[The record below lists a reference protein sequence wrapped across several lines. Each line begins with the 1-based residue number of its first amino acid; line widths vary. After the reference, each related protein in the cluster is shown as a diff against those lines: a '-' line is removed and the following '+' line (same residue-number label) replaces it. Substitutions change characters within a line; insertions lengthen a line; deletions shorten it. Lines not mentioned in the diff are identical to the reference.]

1 MQWFLDLFQSILHG
15 PVSYGF
21 VYAALPASIFFL
33 VLVGLSLFSD
43 VLGDNA
49 DGAHGDFTTDHDAS
63 GIDHDHSSDHDHST
77 FVKFLTLKNI
87 VYFVTFFSWTGIV
100 ALEHGASEG
109 LALTIAIVAGVGL
122 TIGLN
127 ALFLFLT
134 RSEKVVSYELTKLIG
149 KTGQAYLSM
158 QPNEAGQIQIEM
170 NGSLDT
176 IHATNVGDKKIN
188 TGDRVEVVDVVDNK
202 FLKVKSL

>member
-1 MQWFLDLFQSILHG
+1 MQWFLDFFQSILHG

-21 VYAALPASIFFL
+21 VYAALPASIFFM

-63 GIDHDHSSDHDHST
+63 GVDHDHSSSSDHDHEHNHST

-87 VYFVTFFSWTGIV
+87 VYFVTFFSWSGIV
-100 ALEHGASEG
+100 ALEHGASENV
-109 LALTIAIVAGVGL
+109 ALTVATLAGVGL

-127 ALFLFLT
+127 SLFLFLT
-134 RSEKVVSYELTKLIG
+134 RSEKVVSYELSKL
-149 KTGQAYLSM
+149 
-158 QPNEAGQIQIEM
+158 
-170 NGSLDT
+170 
-176 IHATNVGDKKIN
+176 
-188 TGDRVEVVDVVDNK
+188 
-202 FLKVKSL
+202 